1 MGILILHLLDLLDI
15 FWRYPEGFLAL
26 KVAILAAI
34 IMTKSCFRG

>member
-1 MGILILHLLDLLDI
+1 MGILISHLLDLLDI